1 VDVAI
6 DNRPAINSFL
16 RQPVEDLTTADEAD
30 ERLLTINAAMGGAF
44 QGTPEA
50 QEADDSAY
58 AEVDTTIPEGGPSAI
73 PSLALT

>member
-16 RQPVEDLTTADEAD
+16 RQPVEDLTSADEAD

-44 QGTPEA
+44 HDTPA
-50 QEADDSAY
+50 APEADDPAP
-58 AEVDTTIPEGGPSAI
+58 AEVNTTIPEGGPSAI